1 MVIRSNPCEKANCPE
16 NTVCK
21 VRDGLACRGVNCEP
35 RSVYECVL
43 IEKPGKCPTT
53 NLLRQSEQ
61 NACQQDSDC
70 ADPLKCCSSKDKKY
84 CSSKTRNKFKKS
96 YKKNSI

>member
-1 MVIRSNPCEKANCPE
+1 MVVIRSNPCEKANCPE

-21 VRDGLACRGVNCEP
+21 AREDLACRGVNCEK
-35 RSVYECVL
+35 RSVFECVL

-61 NACQQDSDC
+61 IACQQDSDC
-70 ADPLKCCSSKDKKY
+70 ADRLKCCSIQDKSF
-84 CSSKTRNKFKKS
+84 CTSKTKKHLFKK
-96 YKKNSI
+96 IQF